1 MPQKNSFIE
10 KLKKLIVEA
19 AKLWIPLDERNSE
32 KIIEGNK
39 TKFPKGVILSVI
51 AITVSL
57 LMIVSSSVLLTSAQN
72 ERNSLKD
79 EIEELDFK
87 IAELETELS
96 KKNEG
101 LDIEFYAQEV
111 LGMINREHVNAEYIS
126 SNKTDGVVKNDHN
139 KASLTSLIEW
149 IFQQFR

>member
-1 MPQKNSFIE
+1 VPKKNGFIS
-10 KLKKLIVEA
+10 KLKELILEA
-19 AKLWIPLDERNSE
+19 AKLWIPLEERNRE

-39 TKFPKGVILSVI
+39 TKIPRKVILSVM

-57 LMIVSSSVLLTSAQN
+57 LMIVSSVVLLSTARKESS
-72 ERNSLKD
+72 ELKD
-79 EIEELDFK
+79 EIEELDFQ
-87 IAELETELS
+87 IAELKTELN

-111 LGMINREHVNAEYIS
+111 LGMINKEHVNAEYIS
-126 SNKTDGVVKNDHN
+126 SNKTDGVVKSDYN

-149 IFQQFR
+149 FFQQFK